1 MEKKLTSM
9 EFRCE
14 FEMRDQVDALSI
26 SLDITRSDFVRAAV
40 EKEVCRHR
48 AMYES
53 LHTVFA
59 SDTETTSY
67 KVTQD

>member
-9 EFRCE
+9 EFRCD
-14 FEMRDQVDALSI
+14 FDLRDQVDSLSL
-26 SLDITRSDFVRAAV
+26 SLDMTRSDFVRAAV
-40 EKEVCRHR
+40 EREVCRHR

-53 LHTVFA
+53 LHSVFA
-59 SDTETTSY
+59 SESRRASD